1 MSLWWTK
8 TCIDRFRRTR
18 LSRSMAASGFCPRC
32 KTTHTLPTTSDAAA
46 QVQQL
51 HSSLQKST
59 LPQYP
64 TIKKKGKVI
73 GVLVCVDKS
82 GTQTTTLKAFAGAI
96 DGQWHVPD
104 WSPVVGGV
112 GTSPAELPLYQQIQQ
127 QTNVLAERQQHLRQ
141 LLVHPQYQEDN
152 TLTCSSN
159 SSRVANN
166 NNTIDNSN
174 SNSSSSNTERM
185 RVRQEILDIAK
196 ERKALSREALKEMRR
211 NQIVCN
217 FRGETAVLTDVW
229 TYPKIPAGVGDCC
242 APKLLADAARQ
253 GLRPVSIAEIV
264 VGGDNDGM
272 LRDACAERCHPIMGF
287 MLCGIE

>member
-1 MSLWWTK
+1 MLQYFIPHLKTWT
-8 TCIDRFRRTR
+8 
-18 LSRSMAASGFCPRC
+18 LVQARSMAASGFCPRC

-174 SNSSSSNTERM
+174 NTIPGITDNSIFIIVTH
-185 RVRQEILDIAK
+185 IANPQPQLTK
-196 ERKALSREALKEMRR
+196 YR
-211 NQIVCN
+211 
-217 FRGETAVLTDVW
+217 AV
-229 TYPKIPAGVGDCC
+229 I
-242 APKLLADAARQ
+242 Q
-253 GLRPVSIAEIV
+253 G
-264 VGGDNDGM
+264 
-272 LRDACAERCHPIMGF
+272 
-287 MLCGIE
+287 